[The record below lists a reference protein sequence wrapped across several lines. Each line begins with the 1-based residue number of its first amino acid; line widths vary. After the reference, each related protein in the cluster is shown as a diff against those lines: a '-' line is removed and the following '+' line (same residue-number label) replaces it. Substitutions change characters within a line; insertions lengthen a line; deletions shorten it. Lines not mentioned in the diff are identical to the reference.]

1 MSIDHPIDIQSYIK
15 SKALLI
21 EQKLNFLV
29 PEESGPNKT
38 LFDAARYSLL
48 GGGKRMRPLLLMATV
63 EMLGGNLES
72 SLSSACAIEM
82 IHTYSMIHDDLPCM
96 DNDDFRRGKPSL
108 HRAFPE
114 AHAVLAGDFLLTYA
128 FETIAKEPLLEDQ
141 QKVKLIS
148 RLAYHSG
155 GQGMIGGQIMDIEAE
170 NAENVDLE
178 KLQLIHRHKT
188 GALIIAALEMGGII
202 CKATDHEIAQ
212 LRSFGSAIGLAF
224 QIVDDVLD
232 VTSSEQKHGKKH
244 SSDAINNKE
253 TYASLL
259 GVEAAKEKAH
269 SLVESAKTTL
279 RSLPGNNEVLSN
291 LADFI
296 VYRRS

>member
-21 EQKLNFLV
+21 EQKLNSLT
-29 PEESGPNKT
+29 PEESGPIKT

-72 SLSSACAIEM
+72 SLSSACALEM

-148 RLAYHSG
+148 LLAHHSG
-155 GQGMIGGQIMDIEAE
+155 GHGMIGGQIMDIEAE
-170 NAENVDLE
+170 NVDLE
-178 KLQLIHRHKT
+178 KLQLIHRYKT
-188 GALIIAALEMGGII
+188 GALLMAALEMGGII
-202 CKATDHEIAQ
+202 CKATDHEISQ

-232 VTSSEQKHGKKH
+232 VTSSEQKHGKAH
-244 SSDAINNKE
+244 SSDATNNKQ

-259 GVEAAKEKAH
+259 GIEAAKEKAH
-269 SLVESAKTTL
+269 SLVKNAKVTL
-279 RSLPGNNEVLSN
+279 SSLPYSSEVLCN

-296 VYRRS
+296 VYRKS